1 VVVDVPVFRY
11 HPDPV
16 ATGSAVRTDEA
27 CGLCG
32 VRRGIRYA
40 GPVYGDQPEALCLHC
55 IQSGEAARR
64 LGVPDVGP
72 AMFSDAVDVPDDVPA
87 GVVDE
92 VVQRTPGFHAWQE
105 GHWLYHCGD
114 AAAFLGLAGSAE
126 LAPFPDAIDSLRD
139 ASRRYGW
146 PEDRLGDFL
155 ARLDKRGEPTAYLFR
170 CLHCGRHL
178 SYWDMG

>member
-1 VVVDVPVFRY
+1 VVDVPVFRY

-16 ATGSAVRTDEA
+16 ATGSAIRTDEA

-32 VRRGIRYA
+32 VRRGIRYD

-64 LGVPDVGP
+64 LGVPGVGP
-72 AMFSDAVDVPDDVPA
+72 AMFSDAVDVPDEVPA

-114 AAAFLGLAGSAE
+114 AAAFLGLAGFAE
-126 LAPFPDAIDSLRD
+126 LAPYPDAV
-139 ASRRYGW
+139 ACRRYGW
-146 PEDRLGDFL
+146 AEERVGDFL

-178 SYWDMG
+178 AYWDIG